1 MPVVTLPPQVAK
13 LVDAPLIFD
22 VNASDLP
29 EAFRVICKKFPGLKA
44 KLFVGDDFESF
55 NRFVRVFV
63 DGRDCG
69 SRVLAMKLNGDSKIK
84 VLIAMAGG

>member
-1 MPVVTLPPQVAK
+1 MPAVTLPPQVAK
-13 LVDAPLIFD
+13 LVDAPLTFMVD
-22 VNASDLP
+22 ATDLP
-29 EAFRVICKKFPGLKA
+29 EAFRVMCKKFPGLKE
-44 KLFVGDDFESF
+44 KLFSGNDFESF

-69 SRVLAMKLNGDSKIK
+69 SRVLAMKLSGDSKIK

>member
-1 MPVVTLPPQVAK
+1 MPVVTLPPQLAK
-13 LVDAPLIFD
+13 LVDAPLIFVVD
-22 VNASDLP
+22 ATDLP

-44 KLFVGDDFESF
+44 KLFSGNDFESF

-69 SRVLAMKLNGDSKIK
+69 SRLLAMKLNVDSKIK

>member
-1 MPVVTLPPQVAK
+1 MPVVTLPPQLAK
-13 LVDAPLIFD
+13 LVDAPLTIKVD
-22 VNASDLP
+22 ATDLP

-44 KLFVGDDFESF
+44 KLFSGNDFESF

-69 SRVLAMKLNGDSKIK
+69 SRVLAMKLSVDSKIK